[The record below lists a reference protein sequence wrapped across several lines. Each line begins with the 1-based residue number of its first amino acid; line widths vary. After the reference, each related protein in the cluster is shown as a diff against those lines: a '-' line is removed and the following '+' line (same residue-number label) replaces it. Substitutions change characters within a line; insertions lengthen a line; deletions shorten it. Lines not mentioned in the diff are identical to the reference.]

1 MIEKLAPVTGWLR
14 SLRSKGEQHLD
25 AAAPYVDKAVI
36 WGHEQHSRLGNL
48 LPRVDDVEA
57 WIRENATRFGL
68 PKTPQSNSLE
78 HLERTLTRTV
88 AAIRQESERRTRMLL
103 NMALGKTAGA
113 TTVAGIGGWIAA
125 FGVAS
130 TGTPIAVLSGAA
142 ANSATLYWL
151 GSLVG
156 LGVAAGSIILT
167 GTFFVIAFIAGFGG
181 RKWLIGKPRSDDS
194 LQEHERAILVAARS
208 MIAAVKSQIKSGDK
222 PSPADMRLFAEH
234 GLIPLA
240 NQINQHWDETSLR
253 QHGKPECQ
261 PFTKTL
267 AFLHRR
273 RLNQCRT
280 ELGRIAM
287 AAMVAGQKP

>member
-14 SLRSKGEQHLD
+14 WFRSKGAQHRD

-36 WGHEQHSRLGNL
+36 WGYEQHSRLSNL

-57 WIRENATRFGL
+57 WIRENAAHLG
-68 PKTPQSNSLE
+68 PSKKPQPNSLV
-78 HLERTLTRTV
+78 HIERTLICTV

-103 NMALGKTAGA
+103 NMVLGKPAGA
-113 TTVAGIGGWIAA
+113 LAVFIITAWIAT
-125 FGVAS
+125 FGLAS

-142 ANSATLYWL
+142 ATTATLYWL

-156 LGVAAGSIILT
+156 LGVAAGGVILAAKGIVIGIIVGL
-167 GTFFVIAFIAGFGG
+167 GG

-194 LQEHERAILVAARS
+194 LQEHERAILLASRS
-208 MIAAVKSQIKSGDK
+208 LIDAVKRQIVSGEV
-222 PSPADMRLFAEH
+222 PAPGDMRLFAEH